1 MLSAPSADVNR
12 SSRAR
17 IHIALHERQGAI
29 TALRGMLDV
38 NPADTPARR
47 ELAVQLAGD
56 AKAAKP
62 KGKRDRRAQHVI
74 GLGMLI
80 DTLKKTCVLLWTQG
94 DGSERC

>member
-1 MLSAPSADVNR
+1 MSASAHVYR

-56 AKAAKP
+56 AKAAKT
-62 KGKRDRRAQHVI
+62 KGKRDRRAHRL
-74 GLGMLI
+74 LG
-80 DTLKKTCVLLWTQG
+80 W
-94 DGSERC
+94 